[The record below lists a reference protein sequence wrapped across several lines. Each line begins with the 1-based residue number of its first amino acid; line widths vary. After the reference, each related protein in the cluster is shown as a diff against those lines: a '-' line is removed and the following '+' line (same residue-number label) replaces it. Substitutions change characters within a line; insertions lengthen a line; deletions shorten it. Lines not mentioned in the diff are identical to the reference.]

1 MRPRLV
7 LVALVFALPLLHPV
21 GATAAVH
28 VPRGQVVHEIKVVG
42 DDVRVDGRVDGS
54 AIVIGGDLLVGS
66 RGQVS
71 DVTIIGGHLRTEEG
85 ARVTGDLYQLAGA
98 WPDLGGWSLALALVL
113 LLAARLLLV
122 WLVVSAAELL
132 AGGAHVAALARAT
145 GTRPLRTLAVGAL
158 AGFGLGAASILLAI
172 TVLGLAVAGALW
184 GLLLVAT
191 VAGVALALAA
201 LESDRRARRLVLAGL
216 AVPIVGDALA
226 ALAAVTGLGA
236 LLRYTSEGRSAA
248 PRAQEPLYP

>member
-1 MRPRLV
+1 MDTGGECADARAPRAAATARLGASARRAPCLPRLGRSDDHAARGSVARPRPLHPRSPHGARAARACARLVEHPRRVAGRGRARAAPRLSARAGAMRPRLV

-132 AGGAHVAALARAT
+132 AGGAHVA
-145 GTRPLRTLAVGAL
+145 
-158 AGFGLGAASILLAI
+158 
-172 TVLGLAVAGALW
+172 
-184 GLLLVAT
+184 
-191 VAGVALALAA
+191 
-201 LESDRRARRLVLAGL
+201 
-216 AVPIVGDALA
+216 
-226 ALAAVTGLGA
+226 
-236 LLRYTSEGRSAA
+236 
-248 PRAQEPLYP
+248 